1 MSDDTEDTGVI
12 TVLLERLNE
21 FRLPR
26 LLELKERMDAGETLS
41 ESDMEFLERLM
52 EDARSVHVYIDRH
65 PEVQPVYARV
75 IALYNEIT
83 TRGLENEKSRPA

>member
-1 MSDDTEDTGVI
+1 MSDDTEETGMI

-26 LLELKERMDAGETLS
+26 LLELKQRMDAGETLS
-41 ESDMEFLERLM
+41 DHDMEFLERLM
-52 EDARSVHVYIDRH
+52 EDARSAQVYVDRH

-75 IALYNEIT
+75 MTLYNEIT

>member
-12 TVLLERLNE
+12 TVLLERLND

-41 ESDMEFLERLM
+41 DNDMEFLERLM

-75 IALYNEIT
+75 ITLYEEIISL
-83 TRGLENEKSRPA
+83 GLANEKTKPA

>member
-1 MSDDTEDTGVI
+1 MSEDTEDTGII

-26 LLELKERMDAGETLS
+26 LLELKQRMDAGEALS
-41 ESDMEFLERLM
+41 DHDMEFLERLM
-52 EDARSVHVYIDRH
+52 DDARSVHVYVDRH
-65 PEVQPVYARV
+65 PEVQPIYARV
-75 IALYNEIT
+75 MTLYNEIT

>member
-1 MSDDTEDTGVI
+1 MSDDTEETGMI

-41 ESDMEFLERLM
+41 DNDMAFLERAM
-52 EDARSVHVYIDRH
+52 EDTRSAHVYIDRH

-75 IALYNEIT
+75 IALYEEVISL
-83 TRGLENEKSRPA
+83 GLANEKTKPA